1 MYNRPSFQHAVP
13 SPSSHAPVFMDDV
26 PSDWTP
32 SQGAPDCTASEA
44 APAADLALATPLLF
58 AAATYLGIGLAVE
71 DDVCGDTDIGPP
83 RPCAIGGVSFLAAV
97 PHAWSGLRGASIARR
112 CRDAKREAR
121 EWDALHPVMTASARR
136 DKAMRRAAVSDATS
150 LPNWITTFRAGALT
164 RRRYAA
170 DRRLLRM
177 IRG

>member
-1 MYNRPSFQHAVP
+1 
-13 SPSSHAPVFMDDV
+13 MDDV

-83 RPCAIGGVSFLAAV
+83 RPCAIGG
-97 PHAWSGLRGASIARR
+97 GASIARR